1 MKTQTLQGLESL
13 GVRGG
18 VYTSPGSTERNV
30 EKKPVNPVFMGFF
43 VP

>member
-1 MKTQTLQGLESL
+1 MENAARVACLD
-13 GVRGG
+13 GG
-18 VYTSPGSTERNV
+18 STPPGSTERNV